1 MTGTSLTD
9 GTGTA
14 SIAAPKTSTVLRLLA
29 GRGAFRLAIQAMGLV
44 LITAWGAH
52 DYGRFATALG
62 LMSWLNFVP
71 SAAEKSALKCLPRL
85 DATRNAVAA
94 LAIRIA
100 VAPVLVVLAAMAITL
115 VVAPRS
121 DAALYLTAAGWS
133 ISGGLLMTVS
143 GLHRLRGKSLLD
155 ALAFTSGALVV
166 GAVTVGTWFV
176 RWSPLTHLALLL
188 GGILLIL
195 AASAALLP
203 KEWLRAEK
211 IDGHRLWPAFGR
223 STVLLGMTEVL
234 DLLATS
240 TVFGVLA
247 LAGRTVDSGPFYL
260 ALLASSAFC
269 SLLFYQ
275 LRVHQPVISAR
286 MRGSGAAAGR
296 ARAVELL
303 KLVERG
309 SLVFLVL
316 VGVTLAIPAGR
327 AMLTAED
334 TTGAYVVLGV
344 FVLAETV
351 LFAVRLYAGFLIEN
365 TNSKVLTLTAS
376 ASIAGL
382 VATPLAAAALV
393 PAMGPVGGFAAL
405 VFAIGT
411 RAAVL
416 RRLLRRHHPEL

>member
-1 MTGTSLTD
+1 MTGTSLT
-9 GTGTA
+9 GAGTA
-14 SIAAPKTSTVLRLLA
+14 SIAAPKPSMVLRLLA
-29 GRGAFRLAIQAMGLV
+29 GRGVFRLAIQAMGLV

-62 LMSWLNFVP
+62 LMTWLNFVP

-85 DATRNAVAA
+85 RVTRDAVAA
-94 LAIRIA
+94 LAVR
-100 VAPVLVVLAAMAITL
+100 VAFVPVLVVLVAMAVAL
-115 VVAPRS
+115 LVAPGS

-143 GLHRLRGKSLLD
+143 GLHRFNGKSTLD
-155 ALAFTSGALVV
+155 ALAFTAGAIVV
-166 GAVTVGTWFV
+166 GAVTVGTWV
-176 RWSPLTHLALLL
+176 ARWPPLTHLGLLL

-195 AASAALLP
+195 GFSAALLP
-203 KEWLRAEK
+203 RKWLRVQRIE
-211 IDGHRLWPAFGR
+211 GHRLLPAFGR
-223 STVLLGMTEVL
+223 TTVLLGMTEVL
-234 DLLATS
+234 DVLATS
-240 TVFGVLA
+240 SVFGVLA
-247 LAGRTVDSGPFYL
+247 LAERTVDSGPFYV
-260 ALLASSAFC
+260 ALLAGSAFC

-275 LRVHQPVISAR
+275 LRVHQPTISAR
-286 MRGSGAAAGR
+286 LRGSGAAAGR
-296 ARAVELL
+296 ARAVALM

-309 SLVFLVL
+309 ALAFLVL
-316 VGVTLAIPAGR
+316 VGIGIVIPAAR
-327 AMLTAED
+327 TVLTAED

-351 LFAVRLYAGFLIEN
+351 LFAVLLYAGFLIEN
-365 TNSKVLTLTAS
+365 TNSKVLTLTAA

-393 PAMGPVGGFAAL
+393 PAMGPVGGFAAV
-405 VFAIGT
+405 VFAVGT

>member
-1 MTGTSLTD
+1 MTGTSLSE
-9 GTGTA
+9 GTA
-14 SIAAPKTSTVLRLLA
+14 SIAAPKRSTVLRLLA
-29 GRGAFRLAIQAMGLV
+29 GRGVFRLAIQAMGLV

-85 DATRNAVAA
+85 NVTRNAVAA
-94 LAIRIA
+94 LAIRMAA
-100 VAPVLVVLAAMAITL
+100 VPVLVVLAAMAVAL
-115 VVAPRS
+115 VLAPRS
-121 DAALYLTAAGWS
+121 DAALYLTAASWS
-133 ISGGLLMTVS
+133 ISSGLLMTVS
-143 GLHRLRGKSLLD
+143 GLHRFRGKSTLD
-155 ALAFTSGALVV
+155 ALAFTAGALVV
-166 GAVTVGTWFV
+166 GVVTMGTWFA

-195 AASAALLP
+195 AGSAALLP
-203 KEWLRAEK
+203 KEWLRAER

-223 STVLLGMTEVL
+223 TTVLLGLTEVL
-234 DLLATS
+234 DVLATS

-275 LRVHQPVISAR
+275 LRVHQPAISAR

-296 ARAVELL
+296 ARAAELL

-316 VGVTLAIPAGR
+316 AGIALAIPAAR
-327 AMLTAED
+327 VVLTAED
-334 TTGAYVVLGV
+334 TVGAYVVLGV

-365 TNSKVLTLTAS
+365 TNSKVLTLTAA

-405 VFAIGT
+405 VFAIGV

>member
-1 MTGTSLTD
+1 MTGTSLT
-9 GTGTA
+9 GAGTA
-14 SIAAPKTSTVLRLLA
+14 SIAAPKPSMVLRLLA
-29 GRGAFRLAIQAMGLV
+29 GRGVFRLAIQAMGLV
-44 LITAWGAH
+44 LVTAWGAH

-62 LMSWLNFVP
+62 LMAWLNFVP

-85 DATRNAVAA
+85 RMTRDAVAA
-94 LAIRIA
+94 LAVRVA
-100 VAPVLVVLAAMAITL
+100 VVPVLVVLAAMAVALI
-115 VVAPRS
+115 VAPDS

-143 GLHRLRGKSLLD
+143 GLHRFTGKSSLD
-155 ALAFTSGALVV
+155 ALAFTAGALVV

-176 RWSPLTHLALLL
+176 RWSPLTHLGLLL

-195 AASAALLP
+195 GFSAALLP
-203 KEWLRAEK
+203 KKWLRVER
-211 IDGHRLWPAFGR
+211 IDGHRLLPAFGR
-223 STVLLGMTEVL
+223 TTVLLGMTEVL
-234 DLLATS
+234 DVLATS

-247 LAGRTVDSGPFYL
+247 LAGRTVDSGPFYV

-275 LRVHQPVISAR
+275 LRVHQPAISAR
-286 MRGSGAAAGR
+286 LRGSGAAAGR
-296 ARAVELL
+296 ARAAELL

-309 SLVFLVL
+309 ALAFLVL
-316 VGVTLAIPAGR
+316 VGIALAIPATR
-327 AMLTAED
+327 AVLTAED
-334 TTGAYVVLGV
+334 TVGAYVVLGV
-344 FVLAETV
+344 FVLVETV

-382 VATPLAAAALV
+382 AATPLAAAALV

-411 RAAVL
+411 RATVL
-416 RRLLRRHHPEL
+416 RRLLRRRHPEL

>member
-1 MTGTSLTD
+1 MTGTSLT
-9 GTGTA
+9 GGPA
-14 SIAAPKTSTVLRLLA
+14 AAAIAAPKPAMVLRLLA
-29 GRGAFRLAIQAMGLV
+29 GRGVFRLAIQAMGVVLV
-44 LITAWGAH
+44 TAWGAH

-62 LMSWLNFVP
+62 LMTWLNFVP
-71 SAAEKSALKCLPRL
+71 SSAEKSALKCLPRL
-85 DATRNAVAA
+85 RMTRDAVAA
-94 LAIRIA
+94 LAVR
-100 VAPVLVVLAAMAITL
+100 VAFVPVLVVLAAMAVAL
-115 VVAPRS
+115 VFAPES

-143 GLHRLRGKSLLD
+143 GLHRFRGRSTLD
-155 ALAFTSGALVV
+155 ALAFTAAALVV
-166 GAVTVGTWFV
+166 GAVTAGTWFV
-176 RWSPLTHLALLL
+176 RWSPLTHLGLLL

-195 AASAALLP
+195 GFSAALLP
-203 KEWLRAEK
+203 KEWLRPGK
-211 IDGHRLWPAFGR
+211 VNGHRLLPAFGR
-223 STVLLGMTEVL
+223 TTVLLGMTEVL
-234 DLLATS
+234 DVLATS

-247 LAGRTVDSGPFYL
+247 LAGRTVDSGPFYV

-275 LRVHQPVISAR
+275 LRLHQPAISRR
-286 MRGSGAAAGR
+286 MRGGGAAAGR

-303 KLVERG
+303 KLVEWG
-309 SLVFLVL
+309 ALVFLVA
-316 VGVTLAIPAGR
+316 VGIALAIPAAR
-327 AMLTAED
+327 AVLTSEG
-334 TTGAYVVLGV
+334 TTGAYLVLGV

-382 VATPLAAAALV
+382 IATPLAAAALV

-405 VFAIGT
+405 VFAIGA
-411 RAAVL
+411 RATVL